1 MHRAGTT
8 TLVEEKG
15 KTKLI
20 ESLKYRRVS
29 ECGICHLIGNLTF
42 DLFISLE
49 YVSGSQRVAH
59 SSLSVFVSKF

>member
-8 TLVEEKG
+8 TLVQGKEK
-15 KTKLI
+15 TNLM

-29 ECGICHLIGNLTF
+29 KCGISHSIGNLTF

-49 YVSGSQRVAH
+49 YM
-59 SSLSVFVSKF
+59 